1 LTDVP
6 GGRTIATV
14 PGDPPFAPPE
24 VPQQVS
30 EAPMKIRTVGIILVA
45 AITLGA
51 LPAAGQTIAE
61 IARQEATRRKA
72 VAAKS
77 AKSKVYTEEDLKR
90 FRRPSTTGSGTDAA
104 AKAAGE
110 VAAAVG
116 QPGPTVAA
124 PTPPAPDP
132 AKEEAA
138 WHDRITAVRTRL
150 DRSKLLL
157 DALQSRVN
165 ALTNDFY
172 SRDDPAQR
180 ALIAA
185 DRSRA
190 LAEMDRVAQDI
201 KDATKEIA
209 DIEEE
214 ARRAGVPPGWL
225 R

>member
-1 LTDVP
+1 MP
-6 GGRTIATV
+6 GRRTIATV
-14 PGDPPFAPPE
+14 PCDAPFAPPE
-24 VPQQVS
+24 APQQFS

-61 IARQEATRRKA
+61 IARQEAARRKA
-72 VAAKS
+72 VGAKG
-77 AKSKVYTEEDLKR
+77 KLYTAEDLKR
-90 FRRPSTTGSGTDAA
+90 FARPSTTGSGTDAA

-110 VAAAVG
+110 VAAAAG
-116 QPGPTVAA
+116 QASPAVAA
-124 PTPPAPDP
+124 PVPPPPDP

-138 WHDRITAVRTRL
+138 WRARITAARTRL
-150 DRSKLLL
+150 DRSKLFLE
-157 DALQSRVN
+157 ALQSRVN

-172 SRDDPAQR
+172 ARDDPAQR

-185 DRSRA
+185 DRGRA

-201 KDATKEIA
+201 MDATKEIA

>member
-1 LTDVP
+1 MP
-6 GGRTIATV
+6 GRRTIATV
-14 PGDPPFAPPE
+14 PCDAPFAPPE
-24 VPQQVS
+24 APQQFS
-30 EAPMKIRTVGIILVA
+30 EAPMKIRTVGTVLVA

-61 IARQEATRRKA
+61 VARQEEARRKA

-77 AKSKVYTEEDLKR
+77 PKSKVYTEEDLKR
-90 FRRPSTTGSGTDAA
+90 FARPSATGSTSDAA
-104 AKAAGE
+104 AQAAGE
-110 VAAAVG
+110 VAAAAG
-116 QPGPTVAA
+116 QASAAAAA
-124 PTPPAPDP
+124 PAKPAPDP

-138 WHDRITAVRTRL
+138 WRERITAVRTRL
-150 DRSKLLL
+150 DRSTLFLE
-157 DALQSRVN
+157 ALQSRVN

-172 SRDDPAQR
+172 ARDDPAQR

-185 DRSRA
+185 DRNRA